1 MYGMVKTHGLCT
13 GNFCEE
19 RGEYMHN
26 LISFAGIFVL
36 MALAWAFSVNRRV
49 VNWRLIIWGCIL
61 QLLFALFIFVVP
73 AGADLFMFINNVLV
87 KVIDVAGAGTK
98 FLFGRL
104 ALPPGA
110 TNEWGEESLGFIFAV
125 QVLPQI
131 IFFAALMAVL
141 YYIGIMSWLVRMFA
155 KIFTRLMGV
164 SGAES
169 LCASS
174 NIFVGIESATTIRP
188 YLEKMTRSEL
198 CTILTAG
205 MATIASTVLAV
216 YIVIL
221 QKQFPT
227 IAGHLVSAS
236 FLSAPAAI
244 IMSKLLM
251 PETETPETLG
261 TDVMPCYERESSFI
275 EAIINGSNAGLRLA
289 VGVVALLISFLGLV
303 ALADYIVSSGGAKVN
318 DLLGFGIDWSLKGLL
333 GYVFYP
339 FTLVIGV
346 PPSDALEIAK
356 VIGERLIVTETKSYM
371 DLAALMDAGALK
383 DPRSAFLAT
392 YALCG
397 FAHVASLAIFVGGIA
412 ALVPARTADLSA
424 VGPRALLAATLAC
437 LMTASIAGSFFSGGS
452 ILLGR

>member
-1 MYGMVKTHGLCT
+1 MYNIV
-13 GNFCEE
+13 
-19 RGEYMHN
+19 
-26 LISFAGIFVL
+26 SFTGIFVL
-36 MALAWAFSVNRRV
+36 MAFAWMLSTDRKVI
-49 VNWRLIIWGCIL
+49 NWRLIIWGCVL
-61 QLLFALFIFVVP
+61 QFIFALFIFVVP
-73 AGADLFMFINNVLV
+73 AGADIFMFINDALV
-87 KVIDVAGAGTK
+87 KVIDVASSGTK

-104 ALPPGA
+104 ALPPGT

-131 IFFAALMAVL
+131 IFFASLVAVL
-141 YYIGIMSWLVRMFA
+141 YYMGVMTWLIRIFA
-155 KIFTRLMGV
+155 KIFTKLMRV
-164 SGAES
+164 SGAEA

-205 MATIASTVLAV
+205 MATIASTVLAI
-216 YIVIL
+216 YILIL

-251 PETETPETLG
+251 PETGKPETLG
-261 TDVMPCYERESSFI
+261 IDVKPHYERESSVI
-275 EAIINGSNAGLRLA
+275 EAIINGANAGLKLA
-289 VGVVALLISFLGLV
+289 VGVVALLVAFLGLV
-303 ALADYIVSSGGAKVN
+303 ALADFISAGLGAKVN
-318 DLLGFGIDWSLKGLL
+318 GLVGLNIDWSLKGLL

-339 FTLVIGV
+339 FTLIIGV
-346 PPSDALEIAK
+346 PPADAFEISK
-356 VIGERLIVTETKSYM
+356 IIGERAIVTETKSYM
-371 DLAALMDAGALK
+371 DLAALMDAGGLTN
-383 DPRSAFLAT
+383 PRSAFLAT

-412 ALVPARTADLSA
+412 ALVPGRTADLSA

-437 LMTASIAGSFFSGGS
+437 LMTASIAGTFFSGGS
-452 ILLGR
+452 ILLGQ

>member
-1 MYGMVKTHGLCT
+1 
-13 GNFCEE
+13 
-19 RGEYMHN
+19 
-26 LISFAGIFVL
+26 
-36 MALAWAFSVNRRV
+36 MAFAWALSANRKV
-49 VNWRLIIWGCIL
+49 VNWRVIIWGCVL
-61 QLLFALFIFVVP
+61 QMIFALFIFVVP
-73 AGADLFMFINNVLV
+73 AGADLFMFINNALV
-87 KVIDVAGAGTK
+87 KVIDVASAGTK

-104 ALPPGA
+104 ALPPGT

-131 IFFAALMAVL
+131 IFFAALMGVL
-141 YYIGIMSWLVRMFA
+141 YYIGVMSWLVRIFA
-155 KIFTRLMGV
+155 KIFTKLMRV

-169 LCASS
+169 LCTSS

-188 YLEKMTRSEL
+188 YIEKMTRSEL

-205 MATIASTVLAV
+205 MATIASTVLAI
-216 YIVIL
+216 YILIL

-251 PETETPETLG
+251 PETGHPETLG
-261 TDVMPCYERESSFI
+261 IDVKPYYEKESSLI
-275 EAIINGSNAGLRLA
+275 EAIINGANAGLKLA
-289 VGVVALLISFLGLV
+289 VGVVALLVAFLGLV
-303 ALADYIVSSGGAKVN
+303 ALVDFIFTGAGTRVN
-318 DLLGFGIDWSLKGLL
+318 EIIGMNIDWSLKGLL
-333 GYVFYP
+333 GYIFYP
-339 FTLVIGV
+339 FTLIIGV
-346 PPSDALEIAK
+346 PPSDAFEISK
-356 VIGERLIVTETKSYM
+356 IIGERAIVTETKSYM
-371 DLAALMDAGALK
+371 DLAALMNAGGLH

-412 ALVPARTADLSA
+412 ALVPKRTADLSA

-437 LMTASIAGSFFSGGS
+437 LMTAAVAGTFFTGGS
-452 ILLGR
+452 ILLGK

>member
-1 MYGMVKTHGLCT
+1 MY
-13 GNFCEE
+13 
-19 RGEYMHN
+19 N

-36 MALAWAFSVNRRV
+36 MAFAWLLSADRKV
-49 VNWRLIIWGCIL
+49 VNWRVIVWGCIL
-61 QLLFALFIFVVP
+61 QMLFALFIFIVP
-73 AGADLFMFINNVLV
+73 AGADVFMFINDALV
-87 KVIDVAGAGTK
+87 KVIDVASSGTR

-104 ALPPGA
+104 ALPPGS

-131 IFFAALMAVL
+131 IFFASLMAVL
-141 YYIGIMSWLVRMFA
+141 YYAGLMSWLVRIFA
-155 KIFTRLMGV
+155 KIFTKLMKV

-169 LCASS
+169 LCTSS

-188 YLEKMTRSEL
+188 YLERMTRSEL
-198 CTILTAG
+198 CTVLTAG
-205 MATIASTVLAV
+205 MATIASTVLAI
-216 YIVIL
+216 YILIL

-244 IMSKLLM
+244 IMSKILL

-261 TDVMPCYERESSFI
+261 MDVTPYYEKESSVI
-275 EAIINGSNAGLRLA
+275 EAVINGANAGLKLA
-289 VGVVALLISFLGLV
+289 VGVVALLIAFLGLV
-303 ALADYIVSSGGAKVN
+303 ALMDFISTGAGAKIN
-318 DLLGFGIDWSLKGLL
+318 EFSGINVDWSLKGLL

-339 FTLVIGV
+339 FTLIIGV
-346 PPSDALEIAK
+346 PPSDAAEISK
-356 VIGERLIVTETKSYM
+356 IIGERAIVTETKSYM
-371 DLAALMDAGALK
+371 DLAALMDAGGLK
-383 DPRSAFLAT
+383 EPRSAFLAT

-412 ALVPARTADLSA
+412 ALVPKRTADLSS

-437 LMTASIAGSFFSGGS
+437 LMTASVAGTFFQGGS
-452 ILLGR
+452 ILLGQ

>member
-1 MYGMVKTHGLCT
+1 MY
-13 GNFCEE
+13 
-19 RGEYMHN
+19 N
-26 LISFAGIFVL
+26 LVSFAGVFIL
-36 MALAWAFSVNRRV
+36 MAFAWLLSANRKV
-49 VNWRLIIWGCIL
+49 VNWRVIIWGCIM
-61 QLLFALFIFVVP
+61 QMLFALFIFIVP
-73 AGADLFMFINNVLV
+73 AGADVFMFINDALV
-87 KVIDVAGAGTK
+87 KVIDVASSGTK

-104 ALPPGA
+104 ALPPGT

-131 IFFAALMAVL
+131 IFFASLMAVL
-141 YYIGIMSWLVRMFA
+141 YYVGIMSWLVTIFA
-155 KIFTRLMGV
+155 KIFTRLMKI

-188 YLEKMTRSEL
+188 YLKRMTRSEL

-205 MATIASTVLAV
+205 MATIASTVLAI
-216 YIVIL
+216 YILIL

-244 IMSKLLM
+244 IMSKLLL
-251 PETETPETLG
+251 PEDGQPETLG
-261 TDVMPCYERESSFI
+261 VDVKPYYEKESSVI
-275 EAIINGSNAGLRLA
+275 EAIINGANAGLKLA
-289 VGVVALLISFLGLV
+289 VGVVALLVAFLGLV
-303 ALADYIVSSGGAKVN
+303 ALVDFIFTGAGAKINGLIGLNV
-318 DLLGFGIDWSLKGLL
+318 DWSLKGLL

-346 PPSDALEIAK
+346 PPADAFEISK
-356 VIGERLIVTETKSYM
+356 VIGERAIVTETKSYM
-371 DLAALMDAGALK
+371 DLASLMDSGVLQH
-383 DPRSAFLAT
+383 PRSAFLAT

-397 FAHVASLAIFVGGIA
+397 FAHIASLAIFVGGIA
-412 ALVPARTADLSA
+412 ALVPERTADLSA

-437 LMTASIAGSFFSGGS
+437 LMTAAIAGTFYSGGS
-452 ILLGR
+452 ILLGQ

>member
-1 MYGMVKTHGLCT
+1 MY
-13 GNFCEE
+13 
-19 RGEYMHN
+19 N
-26 LISFAGIFVL
+26 LVSFAGIFIL
-36 MALAWAFSVNRRV
+36 MAVAWLLSANRRV
-49 VNWRLIIWGCIL
+49 VNWHVIIWGCIL
-61 QLLFALFIFVVP
+61 QLIFALFIFVAP
-73 AGADLFMFINNVLV
+73 AGANVFMFINDVLV

-98 FLFGRL
+98 FIFGRL
-104 ALPPGA
+104 ALPPGT

-131 IFFAALMAVL
+131 IFFASLMALL
-141 YYIGIMSWLVRMFA
+141 YYIGIMSWLVRIFA
-155 KIFTRLMGV
+155 KIFTKLMRV

-188 YLEKMTRSEL
+188 YIEKMTRSEL

-205 MATIASTVLAV
+205 MATIASTVLAI
-216 YIVIL
+216 YILIL

-244 IMSKLLM
+244 IMSKILL

-261 TDVMPCYERESSFI
+261 MDVKPFYKKESSVI
-275 EAIINGSNAGLRLA
+275 ESIINGANAGLKLA
-289 VGVVALLISFLGLV
+289 VGVVALLIAFLGLV
-303 ALADYIVSSGGAKVN
+303 ALTDFIFTGAGSKINEVI
-318 DLLGFGIDWSLKGLL
+318 GITVDWSLKGLL
-333 GYVFYP
+333 GYIFYP
-339 FTLVIGV
+339 FTLIIGV
-346 PPSDALEIAK
+346 PPSDAFEISK
-356 VIGERLIVTETKSYM
+356 IIGERTIVTETKSYM
-371 DLAALMDAGALK
+371 DLAVLMDAGVLK
-383 DPRSAFLAT
+383 DPRSSFLAT

-412 ALVPARTADLSA
+412 ALVPKRTADLSA

-437 LMTASIAGSFFSGGS
+437 LMTASIAGTFFRGGS
-452 ILLGR
+452 ILLGQ

>member
-1 MYGMVKTHGLCT
+1 MA
-13 GNFCEE
+13 
-19 RGEYMHN
+19 
-26 LISFAGIFVL
+26 FAWVL
-36 MALAWAFSVNRRV
+36 SADRRV

-61 QLLFALFIFVVP
+61 QMIFALFIFVVP
-73 AGADLFMFINNVLV
+73 AGVNVFMFINDALV
-87 KVIDVAGAGTK
+87 KIIDVAGAGTK
-98 FLFGRL
+98 FIFGRL
-104 ALPPGA
+104 ALPPGT

-131 IFFAALMAVL
+131 IFFASLMAVL
-141 YYIGIMSWLVRMFA
+141 YYIGLMSWLIRMFA
-155 KIFTRLMGV
+155 KMFTRLMRV

-188 YLEKMTRSEL
+188 YLEMMTRSEL

-205 MATIASTVLAV
+205 MATIASTVLAI
-216 YIVIL
+216 YILIL
-221 QKQFPT
+221 QNQFPT

-244 IMSKLLM
+244 IMSKILL
-251 PETETPETLG
+251 PETGRPETLG
-261 TDVMPCYERESSFI
+261 MDIKPYYEKESSLI
-275 EAIINGSNAGLRLA
+275 EAIINGANAGLKLA
-289 VGVVALLISFLGLV
+289 AGVVALLIAFLGLV
-303 ALADYIVSSGGAKVN
+303 ALADFVSTGAGGKVN
-318 DLLGFGIDWSLKGLL
+318 EFIGLNIDWSLKGLL

-339 FTLVIGV
+339 FTVVIGV
-346 PPSDALEIAK
+346 PPSDAFEISRI
-356 VIGERLIVTETKSYM
+356 IGERTIVTETKSYM
-371 DLAALMDAGALK
+371 DLAELMDAGILK

-412 ALVPARTADLSA
+412 ALVPEKTADLSA

-437 LMTASIAGSFFSGGS
+437 LMTASVAGTFFNGGS
-452 ILLGR
+452 ILLGQ